1 MAEERR
7 ARRGWSRSIRR
18 LLEGALFLTLG
29 CSAAGPPPSRV
40 EGVRPSDERLDGAV
54 WLEGV
59 ARRAQ
64 AAGAG
69 ALQVLRVGA
78 GTPGDH
84 HSALVNVPA
93 GRCAL
98 FLARGSDTVEDLDL
112 FVYGDDGALL
122 GADEAHD
129 EHPGLL
135 VCPEFG
141 RRLYVS
147 ARVSAGHGLVAL
159 GAQEVAPGVAREVA
173 RAAQV
178 RGADGAETTE
188 AWPGLSE
195 AVALQRRR
203 LGGAWED
210 RRRVPVPVD
219 ARMPTHVSAS
229 LEGNTCLDA
238 LVLTTEEIVQ
248 LELEVLDASGRIF
261 GRAAG
266 GLPRSLLVCSRESAQ
281 VTFRLRPHQG
291 QGTALLI
298 LSATRPGTEGD
309 LDPEIP
315 RATLLADAAPTN
327 PGGSGDGERRALRGA
342 VRAGSRSGVRV
353 PWAGGC
359 GRLDVQSD
367 GELLGL
373 EIYLWSSAG
382 ELLASGAGLTGAT
395 LFPCSP
401 ADELRLDL
409 EATRRGGSF
418 SILPRLAPAPVA
430 PAPAA
435 PASERSPSARAS
447 SGSSSSPGS
456 SGWAQPLL
464 AHPLAASRLLERL
477 HRGGHLETPSAA
489 GEVRSV
495 SLSTTQLER
504 VPLTVPAARCLDV
517 FLGVGP
523 GVQGAELRLL
533 EEASGREIELIRVV
547 AGGSARAC
555 GDGTTSPSVVAELR
569 ATAGQGTGLV
579 ATRLLGGT
587 PRPTLSPLAPL
598 HR

>member
-1 MAEERR
+1 MVEKQSA
-7 ARRGWSRSIRR
+7 GWSRTTRR
-18 LLEGALFLTLG
+18 LLGTALSLALG
-29 CSAAGPPPSRV
+29 CSSAGSPPSGA
-40 EGVRPSDERLDGAV
+40 EKLRPSDEPLDGGV
-54 WLEGV
+54 WLGET
-59 ARRAQ
+59 AAAAS

-69 ALQVLRVGA
+69 PLQVLQVGA

-84 HSALVNVPA
+84 ISTLVNVPA

-98 FLARGSDTVEDLDL
+98 FFARGSDTIEDLDL
-112 FVYGDDGALL
+112 FAYGDEGALL
-122 GADEAHD
+122 GADEAPD
-129 EHPGLL
+129 EHPTLL
-135 VCPEFG
+135 VCPDVG

-147 ARVSAGHGLVAL
+147 ARVSSGHGLMAL
-159 GAQEVAPGVAREVA
+159 GAQEVAPEVAGEVA
-173 RAAQV
+173 RAARV
-178 RGADGAETTE
+178 RGADGSASAE
-188 AWPGLSE
+188 AWPGLGE
-195 AVALQRRR
+195 AIALHRRR
-203 LGGAWED
+203 LGGSWEE

-229 LEGNTCLDA
+229 LRANSCLDA
-238 LVLTTEEIVQ
+238 LALTTEEIVQ

-266 GLPRSLLVCSRESAQ
+266 GLPRSLLVCSPESAQ

-291 QGTALLI
+291 QGTALLV
-298 LSATRPGTEGD
+298 LSTTRPGTERD

-315 RATLLADAAPTN
+315 RVALLNDAGSTSPRTSAD
-327 PGGSGDGERRALRGA
+327 ERRRALHGTA
-342 VRAGSRSGVRV
+342 RAGTRSGVRV

-373 EIYLWSSAG
+373 EVYLWSAAG
-382 ELLASGAGLTGAT
+382 ELLAEGAGLTGTA

-401 ADELRLDL
+401 VGEFRLDL

-418 SILPRLAPAPVA
+418 SILPRLDPAPVD
-430 PAPAA
+430 PAPG
-435 PASERSPSARAS
+435 RSPSARAS
-447 SGSSSSPGS
+447 GSSGSTGS
-456 SGWAQPLL
+456 SGGWAQPLL
-464 AHPLAASRLLERL
+464 EHPLAASRLLERL
-477 HRGGHLETPSAA
+477 HRSGHLETASTV
-489 GEVRSV
+489 GEVRV
-495 SLSTTQLER
+495 VPLSPTQLER
-504 VPLTVPAARCLDV
+504 IPLTAPAARCLDV
-517 FLGVGP
+517 FLGVGS

-533 EEASGREIELIRVV
+533 EEASGREIERIRVV

-587 PRPTLSPLAPL
+587 PRSTLAPP